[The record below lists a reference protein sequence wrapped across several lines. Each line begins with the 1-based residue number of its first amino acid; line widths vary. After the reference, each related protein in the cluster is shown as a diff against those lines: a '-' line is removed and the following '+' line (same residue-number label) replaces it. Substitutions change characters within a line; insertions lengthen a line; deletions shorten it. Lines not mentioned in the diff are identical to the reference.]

1 MQTIVIVIHLMI
13 VVALVGVV
21 LLQRSE
27 GGGLGIGGGSG
38 FMTARGAANAL
49 TRTTA
54 ILAAAFF
61 VTSLAL
67 SLIAR
72 YGDKPIDILDR
83 LPANTQQ
90 EQGTGGNGI
99 LDQLGG
105 DNSPPSENQ
114 QAPAAPAPAETGN
127 NAAPST
133 QTAPSGGDTQT
144 APAQGTTDQAPAT
157 DNGSTE
163 EPTPT
168 TPESQVPTG
177 Q

>member
-1 MQTIVIVIHLMI
+1 METVVIVIHLII
-13 VVALVGVV
+13 VLALVGVV

-61 VTSLAL
+61 ATSLGL

-72 YGDKPIDILDR
+72 YGEQPTDILDR
-83 LPANTQQ
+83 VSTQPASQ
-90 EQGTGGNGI
+90 EGGL

-105 DNSPPSENQ
+105 GVSGDKPADAGSQAGSDGAPQPAVPVSPV
-114 QAPAAPAPAETGN
+114 
-127 NAAPST
+127 
-133 QTAPSGGDTQT
+133 PSGQ
-144 APAQGTTDQAPAT
+144 
-157 DNGSTE
+157 
-163 EPTPT
+163 
-168 TPESQVPTG
+168 
-177 Q
+177 